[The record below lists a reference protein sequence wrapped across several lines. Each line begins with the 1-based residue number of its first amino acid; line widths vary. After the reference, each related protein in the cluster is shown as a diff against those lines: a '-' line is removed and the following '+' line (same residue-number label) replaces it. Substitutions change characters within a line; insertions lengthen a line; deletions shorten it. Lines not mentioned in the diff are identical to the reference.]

1 MPTIRFYTLCMGGK
15 KSLRSF
21 HFTANDSRVAL
32 ALRRHGF
39 RVFSVFGLF
48 QSVVTV
54 QCVIRF
60 KNEPFSSVSVFQ
72 FLLLLCV
79 EQDSFYVICTIPA
92 EKRQICRPVCFC
104 RTRRTVTM
112 QSIAIRSLESIRYV
126 F

>member
-48 QSVVTV
+48 Q
-54 QCVIRF
+54 CVIRF
-60 KNEPFSSVSVFQ
+60 KNEPFFSVSVFQ
-72 FLLLLCV
+72 SLLLLCV

-92 EKRQICRPVCFC
+92 EMRQICRPVCFC

-112 QSIAIRSLESIRYV
+112 QSMAIRSLESIRYV